1 MPEPAT
7 AIPVRMTDRSGILQM
22 ATPAE
27 VQTIEK
33 VEQAKRD
40 AEKDQ
45 QKPEMLSL
53 AAHLSRLW
61 ESAKQGKIEIDTRL
75 LKCLRQRKGEYDP
88 DMKVKIAAH
97 GGSDIYMYL
106 TSMKCR
112 AAEAWIKDIVIPPGE
127 KPWSL
132 DPTPEPDLPGD
143 ILDKVEELVQ
153 FEAAQLMA
161 EQGIESVTVEQV
173 RDRIQELKDQIFKE
187 HMETA
192 KASTH
197 RIERRIE
204 DQLREG
210 NFYFA
215 LDKFINDLV
224 TFPAAFISGP
234 LIRKKKGLVWDKDDN
249 GEAFP
254 KVDATLKR
262 EYKRVSPFD
271 IYPSR
276 GAKSVQDGSL
286 FERLRLRRS
295 DFAELKNVSGYNSA
309 AIDGM
314 LLDYGAGGLR
324 EWLWT
329 DQERAEAENKPQ
341 GMLDPEPIIDALLF
355 WGQIQG
361 KMLREWGMSDK
372 QVPNITQDYQVCAM
386 VIGRWVI
393 MARLNPHPLGLRPY
407 FSAAYEEIA
416 DSIWGKS
423 IPELMRDIQVLCNA
437 AARSLVNNMAI
448 ASGPQVEVHFDR
460 LEPGEDVE
468 NLYPWKITKTKS
480 DERGGTDSKA
490 MHFYQPSDNSEKLI
504 GVYKYWFDQASEV
517 TGIPSYFQG
526 SQHMASG
533 AGKTASGLSMLMNAA
548 TKTLKGVIFH
558 VDGVIKPIIKEH
570 WMHIM
575 LYDTDIEKTGD
586 INVVARASE
595 YLIMQEQ
602 LQLRLVEYL
611 NFTNNPVDMQIM
623 GLKGRAAIHREL
635 SKFLKIPGED
645 IIPPKEAFEEQE
657 QQQGMMGQPLIEGGQ
672 VSGQRGTEI
681 LPAGQKA
688 GGQEARVVG

>member
-1 MPEPAT
+1 MQET
-7 AIPVRMTDRSGILQM
+7 AIPVRSTDRPGLLQM
-22 ATPAE
+22 ATPNE
-27 VQTIEK
+27 VQTVEK
-33 VEQAKRD
+33 AEQSKRD

-45 QKPEMLSL
+45 QKPELLSL

-61 ESAKQGKIEIDTRL
+61 ESAKQAKIDIDERL

-88 DMKVKIAAH
+88 DMKAKIAAH

-112 AAEAWIKDIVIPPGE
+112 AAEAWIKDIVTPPGD
-127 KPWSL
+127 KPWSI

-143 ILDKVEELVQ
+143 IIDKIEELVQ
-153 FEAAQLMA
+153 LEAAQLMA
-161 EQGIESVTVEQV
+161 EGGIESVTIEQV
-173 RDRIQELKDQIFKE
+173 RDRIQEIKDQIFKE

-192 KASTH
+192 KAAAH
-197 RIERRIE
+197 RMERRIE

-210 NFYFA
+210 NFYPS

-224 TFPAAFISGP
+224 TFPTAFISGP
-234 LIRKKKGLVWDKDDN
+234 LIRNKKVLVWDKDEN
-249 GEAFP
+249 GEPIP

-271 IYPSR
+271 LFPSS
-276 GAKSVQDGSL
+276 GSKTVQDGFL

-295 DFAELKNVSGYNSA
+295 DFAELRGVSGYNSA

-324 EWLWT
+324 DWLWA
-329 DQERAEAENKPQ
+329 DQERAEAENKPME
-341 GMLDPEPIIDALLF
+341 MLDPEPVIDGLLF
-355 WGQIQG
+355 WGQVQG
-361 KMLREWGMSDK
+361 KLLKEWGMDK
-372 QVPNITQDYQVCAM
+372 SGKQIINITQDYQVCALI
-386 VIGRWVI
+386 VGRWVI
-393 MARLNPHPLGLRPY
+393 MARLNAHPLGLRPY
-407 FSAAYEEIA
+407 FSASYEEVA

-423 IPELMRDIQVLCNA
+423 IPELMRDIQILCNA
-437 AARSLVNNMAI
+437 AARSLVNNMAL

-480 DERGGTDSKA
+480 DERGGADSRA
-490 MHFYQPSDNSEKLI
+490 MYFYQPNDNSEKLI
-504 GVYKYWFDQASEV
+504 KVYQYWFDQASEI

-526 SQHMASG
+526 SQSMGSG

-558 VDGVIKPIIKEH
+558 IDSVIRPIIKEH

-611 NFTNNPVDMQIM
+611 SATNNPVDMQIM

-635 SKFLKIPGED
+635 AKFLKIPVED
-645 IIPPKEAFEEQE
+645 IIPPEEAFEPQG
-657 QQQGMMGQPLIEGGQ
+657 QQQPGMMGQPGMETGAPGQGRIEQLPGGQ
-672 VSGQRGTEI
+672 R
-681 LPAGQKA
+681 A
-688 GGQEARVVG
+688 GGQEARVAN